1 MMNSRN
7 EENLKELLKKLLNSE
22 DAEQVEQDIHEGEQ
36 ILREHS
42 TPVPDKQLIA
52 NIKADIARAIL
63 RKKATA
69 LPLRR
74 SVSEARRRT
83 YYKVAVVAAAVIL
96 VAAVS
101 VRLFEKGN
109 GKPEKLVTASIIP
122 DAIWESENLS
132 ADDENIAVLTAEIEE
147 VESEFLAVKSG
158 ENGGNSF
165 TDLEKL
171 EMELV
176 EINSYFWEG

>member
-1 MMNSRN
+1 MNGRN
-7 EENLKELLKKLLNSE
+7 EENLKELLEKLLNSE
-22 DAEQVEQDIHEGEQ
+22 DAERFEQDVLEGER

-42 TPVPDKQLIA
+42 APEPGNQLIA

-69 LPLRR
+69 F
-74 SVSEARRRT
+74 RRT
-83 YYKVAVVAAAVIL
+83 FYKAAAVAAAVIL
-96 VAAVS
+96 LAAVS

-109 GKPEKLVTASIIP
+109 GKPERLVTASMIP
-122 DAIWESENLS
+122 EAIWESES
-132 ADDENIAVLTAEIEE
+132 IATDDENIATLTAEIEE
-147 VESEFLAVKSG
+147 VESEILAVKSD
-158 ENGGNSF
+158 ENGGNGL

-176 EINSYFWEG
+176 EINSSFWEG